1 MLPAGQKKWQTKQHI
16 ILEQGYNNK
25 PEFNS
30 NLGNNINLVKQPVH
44 AVL

>member
-1 MLPAGQKKWQTKQHI
+1 MLPAEQKKCQTKLHI

-25 PEFNS
+25 PEFN
-30 NLGNNINLVKQPVH
+30 LFIGYNIHILKQPVH